1 MTLGLSMRTNL
12 IVCLLAAGFSKHR
25 KALSWRSVIASKE
38 RLTSEYEA
46 PANEGVLGPDA
57 YKVAVMVF
65 VGAAVLSVCL

>member
-1 MTLGLSMRTNL
+1 MRANL
-12 IVCLLAAGFSKHR
+12 IVCLLPAGFSEHL

-46 PANEGVLGPDA
+46 PPNEEVVGPDA